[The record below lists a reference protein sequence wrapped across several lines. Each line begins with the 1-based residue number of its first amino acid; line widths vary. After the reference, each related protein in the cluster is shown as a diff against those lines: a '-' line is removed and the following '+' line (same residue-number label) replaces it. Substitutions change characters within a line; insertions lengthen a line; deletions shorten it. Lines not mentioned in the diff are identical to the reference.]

1 MKEITELMSIKLIPE
16 IFDEVALCT
25 TEDEITKVL
34 QKNQSPALKLVL
46 AYTFHPDIK
55 FDITELPPYRP
66 DVGEM
71 GLSPGSLYTEMRR
84 FYLFD
89 KSKDLPLEKKTV
101 LLARMLESMHPA
113 ESEFVGK
120 ILKRDLQI
128 PLLSYDL
135 VWYTFPGLLPDPF
148 VVTG

>member
-1 MKEITELMSIKLIPE
+1 MSIKLIPE

-25 TEDEITKVL
+25 TEDQITTVL

-46 AYTFHPDIK
+46 QYAFHPNVH
-55 FDITELPPYRP
+55 FDLTELPKYKP
-66 DVGEM
+66 DIGPLGM
-71 GLSPGSLYTEMRR
+71 SPSSLFVEMRR

-89 KSKDLPLEKKTV
+89 KSKQLPIEKKTV
-101 LLARMLESMHPA
+101 LLGRMLESMHPT

-120 ILKRDLQI
+120 ILKRDFEI

-135 VWYTFPGLLPDPF
+135 VWFTFPGILPDPF